1 MLSCNGPRLVNSHG
15 VVLIITY
22 YIFTA
27 VKGVKINI
35 LTNYSIILY
44 VVDFEFSDW
53 LFLSAL
59 IGCLGSFG

>member
-1 MLSCNGPRLVNSHG
+1 MLSCNGPRLVNGCFNS
-15 VVLIITY
+15 
-22 YIFTA
+22 YISTA
-27 VKGVKINI
+27 VKGIKINI
-35 LTNYSIILY
+35 LINYSIILYY